1 VVKIVIW
8 TFKITCESGMYL
20 EDDWVREFETN
31 SNNTLTDLHLDI
43 LEIIGFDNDH
53 LYDFFGGRRLSN
65 RKVIFS
71 ENENWEVRENVFRST
86 VLEDI
91 YPLPQNIKLYY
102 IFDYGDRW
110 TFRIIKS
117 RKKPQEVDKNQ
128 KYPRVIKEI
137 GKNPHQYPIYEE

>member
-1 VVKIVIW
+1 VKIVIW

>member
-1 VVKIVIW
+1 
-8 TFKITCESGMYL
+8 MYL
-20 EDDWVREFETN
+20 EGDWVREFETS

>member
-1 VVKIVIW
+1 MKIVIW

>member
-1 VVKIVIW
+1 
-8 TFKITCESGMYL
+8 MYL